1 MYKTVRESFMHSRTR
16 PDRVFEWIDTLEM
29 KGYDGLETRLEF
41 MTANRG
47 NSGVRG
53 NERYI
58 NADYDAYKKGLKK

>member
-1 MYKTVRESFMHSRTR
+1 MYDTIMQSASLSHDR
-16 PDRVFEWIDTLEM
+16 PARVFEWIDTLEM